1 MDRAQARFPHLSPDP
16 KRIAATSVAISVHVL
31 VLMLLLLPGQTP
43 PSKVL
48 EDPPLTMIVPVKI
61 DPLPP
66 VVPLTPPRPV
76 TPIVR
81 QQPTPP
87 QADPVDNTVSPI
99 DNYVAPVADDAVI
112 DTFEINPPP
121 AFVQI
126 SADVAPAPPYPL
138 QALRRGLTGEV
149 VLRVRVDVQGRPVS
163 AVVET
168 SSGSKLLDNAA
179 LKFVLARWHF
189 IPATQNGAPIEAQA
203 LVPINFVIER

>member
-1 MDRAQARFPHLSPDP
+1 MDRAQARFPQLSLDP

-31 VLMLLLLPGQTP
+31 VLMLLLLPTQTP

-48 EDPPLTMIVPVKI
+48 EDPPMTMIMPVEIVP
-61 DPLPP
+61 PLP
-66 VVPLTPPRPV
+66 VLPLTPPRPA
-76 TPIVR
+76 TPVVR
-81 QQPTPP
+81 QQPAQP
-87 QADPVDNTVSPI
+87 QADPVDNTESPI
-99 DNYVAPVADDAVI
+99 DNYVEPVADDAVI
-112 DTFEINPPP
+112 ETIESRPPP

-126 SADVAPAPPYPL
+126 TADVAPPPPYPL

-149 VLRVRVDVQGRPVS
+149 VLRVLVDVQGRPVS
-163 AVVET
+163 AVIET

-189 IPATQNGAPIEAQA
+189 IPALQNGGPIEAQA

>member
-1 MDRAQARFPHLSPDP
+1 MDRAQARFPQLSLDP

-43 PSKVL
+43 SSKRIV
-48 EDPPLTMIVPVKI
+48 EPPIMTIVPVEIREPK
-61 DPLPP
+61 P
-66 VVPLTPPRPV
+66 VVPITPRQERAPV
-76 TPIVR
+76 TP
-81 QQPTPP
+81 QPRAQP

-99 DNYVAPVADDAVI
+99 DNYVEPVADDAVI
-112 DTFEINPPP
+112 DTFETNPPP
-121 AFVQI
+121 AFVAI
-126 SADVAPAPPYPL
+126 TADVAPAPPYPL

-149 VLRVRVDVQGRPVS
+149 VLRVLVDVQGRPVS

-189 IPATQNGAPIEAQA
+189 IPARQNGAVIEAQA
-203 LVPINFVIER
+203 LVPINFVIQH

>member
-1 MDRAQARFPHLSPDP
+1 MDRAQARFPQLSLDP

-31 VLMLLLLPGQTP
+31 VLMLLLLPTRSP
-43 PSKVL
+43 PSQVL
-48 EDPPLTMIVPVKI
+48 EDPPMTMIVPVKI
-61 DPLPP
+61 DPPRP
-66 VVPLTPPRPV
+66 VVPLTPPRPH
-76 TPIVR
+76 TPVVH
-81 QQPTPP
+81 QPPAQP

-99 DNYVAPVADDAVI
+99 DTYMEPVADDAVI
-112 DTFEINPPP
+112 DTFQPSTTP

-126 SADVAPAPPYPL
+126 TADVAPAPPYPL

-149 VLRVRVDVQGRPVS
+149 VLRVLVDVQGRPVS

-189 IPATQNGAPIEAQA
+189 IPAMQNGGPIEAQA
-203 LVPINFVIER
+203 LVPINFVIEH